1 MDSKIF
7 ALSVIVIMVVNNY
20 AANKL
25 GLYSDKKLKSY
36 LDLIWKILKCIIFDF
51 IVLGCVIFVIKEKT
65 YSRAFTLCF
74 ASLLFVLLTCYR
86 LVVYKY
92 VSNKNGNRFGAKNIL
107 VVGDLERAQK
117 VIDAVE
123 NQIGW
128 GINIVNPVT
137 ICHKIPLSCQNGI
150 ALPPEFIQE
159 LPRILEQGEIDEV
172 IFAVGGDVSVDLKN
186 YVNVVRQM
194 GVEARIL
201 PSLWDLDSDRVQ
213 VEQFQGIPFLALQV
227 NNFSAAGLFYKRIL
241 DISGGLVGSFI
252 FLAVYPFVAIA
263 IKRDSP
269 GPVLFKQERIG
280 KNGRIFQLL
289 KFRSMYQDAEER
301 KKELLAQNQMSGF
314 MFKVDNDPRVT
325 AVGGFLRKTSLDEF
339 PQFLNVLKGEMS
351 LVGTRPPTADEVEQ
365 YSYSHR
371 RRISAKPGIT
381 GLWQISGRNKI
392 KDFEKVVEL
401 DCSYLESWRF
411 WDDIRILFKTIFVV
425 LRRKGAF

>member
-7 ALSVIVIMVVNNY
+7 ALSLLVIMIVNNY

-36 LDLIWKILKCIIFDF
+36 LNLIWKILQCIVFDF
-51 IVLGCVIFVIKEKT
+51 IVLGCVIFVIKEKA
-65 YSRAFTLCF
+65 YSRAFTLYF

-92 VSNKNGNRFGAKNIL
+92 VNNKNGNRFGAKNIL
-107 VVGDLERAQK
+107 VVGVLERAQK

-123 NQIGW
+123 NQISW

-137 ICHKIPLSCQNGI
+137 ICHKIPLSCQNGTV
-150 ALPPEFIQE
+150 LSTEFIQE
-159 LPRILEQGEIDEV
+159 LPRILEEGEIDEV
-172 IFAVGGDVSVDLKN
+172 IFAVGGDASVDLKDYIN
-186 YVNVVRQM
+186 TVRQM
-194 GVEARIL
+194 GIDARIL

-227 NNFSAAGLFYKRIL
+227 NNFNAAGLFYKRIL
-241 DISGGLVGSFI
+241 DIVGGLVGSLI
-252 FLAVYPFVAIA
+252 FLAMYPFVAIA
-263 IKRDSP
+263 IKLDSP
-269 GPVLFKQERIG
+269 GPVVFKQERIG
-280 KNGRIFQLL
+280 KNGRVFKLL
-289 KFRSMYQDAEER
+289 KFRSMYEDAEER
-301 KKELLAQNQMSGF
+301 KKELLAQNQMDGF
-314 MFKVDNDPRVT
+314 MFKVDKDPRVT
-325 AVGGFLRKTSLDEF
+325 GVGRFLRKTSLDEF
-339 PQFLNVLKGEMS
+339 PQFVNVLKGEMS
-351 LVGTRPPTADEVEQ
+351 LVGTRPPTPDEVEQ